1 MHLLG
6 VEWKQISRMDDKHSH
21 SFAGFNCFPM
31 VIVEARATYFFHLA
45 DENMSKL
52 YQNVILK

>member
-1 MHLLG
+1 
-6 VEWKQISRMDDKHSH
+6 
-21 SFAGFNCFPM
+21 M
-31 VIVEARATYFFHLA
+31 VIVEASTTYFFFHLA